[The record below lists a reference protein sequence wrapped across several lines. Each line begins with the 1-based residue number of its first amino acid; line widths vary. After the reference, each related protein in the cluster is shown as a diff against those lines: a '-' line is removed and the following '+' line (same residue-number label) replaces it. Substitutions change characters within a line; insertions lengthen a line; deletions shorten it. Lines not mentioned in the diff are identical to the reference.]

1 VSLCE
6 ESLNEMYERF
16 GFSRT
21 RPAAEVRD
29 ELKDMEQKLRKSIQM
44 ELKVKE
50 GAEAMR
56 RAYGDRRSA
65 ANVGSVI
72 KDSLTRFDELSQ
84 ELQDVQTFLLMM
96 EDVSSTVVPSP
107 GPNGSYFLVPI
118 KFSVVKVSEIATET

>member
-1 VSLCE
+1 VFIQASLCE
-6 ESLNEMYERF
+6 ESLNEMYEMF

-21 RPAAEVRD
+21 RPAEEIRE
-29 ELKDMEQKLRKSIQM
+29 ELKDREQKLRKSIQM

-72 KDSLTRFDELSQ
+72 KDTATRFDELSQ
-84 ELQDVQTFLLMM
+84 ELQEVQNFLLMM
-96 EDVSSTVVPSP
+96 EDVISSAVPLS
-107 GPNGSYFLVPI
+107 GPNGF
-118 KFSVVKVSEIATET
+118 